1 VPEVWFVL
9 PPSVDDPAAPS
20 GGNRYDLRVRDGLR
34 AQGRQVRPVVA
45 PGSWPLPSADDLA
58 GLGRLLEALPAG
70 AVVLLDGLV
79 ACAAPGVLAAQTAR
93 LRVVVLVHLPLADE
107 TGLDPGLARD
117 LDAGEGQALRGAAVV
132 VATSH
137 ATARRILGR
146 HGLDPA
152 RLHVA
157 PPGVDAAPPA
167 APSAGG
173 ARLLCVAA
181 LTPRKGHDT
190 LVAALARISDL
201 PWSCTCAG
209 PLDRA
214 PEHAAGVR
222 RRAAALGDRVTFP
235 GPVTGAALEALYAGA
250 DLLVL
255 ASRAEPYG
263 MVVTEALA
271 RAVPVIVA
279 DVDGVGEALGVAPG
293 GERPGLLVPPD
304 DGAALAAALREWLT
318 DGALRDRLRRAAAR
332 RRPQLRDWA
341 ATSADLAAAL
351 QAAA

>member
-1 VPEVWFVL
+1 MPEVWFVL
-9 PPSVDDPAAPS
+9 PPGVDDPAAPS
-20 GGNRYDLRVRDGLR
+20 GGNRYDLRVRDGLP

-45 PGSWPLPSADDLA
+45 PGSWPLPSAGDLG
-58 GLGRLLEALPAG
+58 GLGRLLAAVPAG

-79 ACAAPGVLAAQTAR
+79 GCAAPGVLAAQAAR

-117 LDAGEGQALRGAAVV
+117 LDVGEGQALRAAAAV

-137 ATARRILGR
+137 ATARRILER

-157 PPGVDAAPPA
+157 PPGVDAAAPA
-167 APSAGG
+167 APSARGT
-173 ARLLCVAA
+173 RLLCVAA
-181 LTPRKGHDT
+181 VTPRKGHDT

-209 PLDRA
+209 PVDRA

-222 RRAAALGDRVTFP
+222 RRVAALGDRVTFP

-271 RAVPVIVA
+271 RAVPVVAA

-304 DGAALAAALREWLT
+304 DAAGA
-318 DGALRDRLRRAAAR
+318 GG
-332 RRPQLRDWA
+332 RPPGVA
-341 ATSADLAAAL
+341 H
-351 QAAA
+351 